1 MLPDFENAIIGM
13 KAGETK
19 SFDMTFPEDYHGKD
33 VAGKK
38 VTFTIVMHSV
48 EAPRL
53 PELDA
58 EFVKSLGIVDG
69 DVEKLKSEIRN
80 NLQAEAER
88 RIKVRNKDNAMDV
101 LLNVAE
107 LEAPKALVE
116 SESQRMMQQTMHDM
130 QSRGVNIPKGMQLPA
145 NLFAERAQARQA
157 GPDPGTLVKQNNLEA
172 SLSR

>member
-1 MLPDFENAIIGM
+1 M

-58 EFVKSLGIVDG
+58 AFVKVWVSQMVMWSSL
-69 DVEKLKSEIRN
+69 KMKSGAI
-80 NLQAEAER
+80 
-88 RIKVRNKDNAMDV
+88 
-101 LLNVAE
+101 
-107 LEAPKALVE
+107 
-116 SESQRMMQQTMHDM
+116 
-130 QSRGVNIPKGMQLPA
+130 
-145 NLFAERAQARQA
+145 
-157 GPDPGTLVKQNNLEA
+157 
-172 SLSR
+172 